1 MKDDDYLDVSL
12 LMTDSLLFWCSVQ
25 SGFPDDL
32 FSPMS
37 FCLVF
42 LFFHVVTL
50 QACFVSNSRNVW
62 LTSTDI
68 RLSPSRGLRMIP
80 EIP

>member
-1 MKDDDYLDVSL
+1 MKDDGYLDVSL

-37 FCLVF
+37 FC
-42 LFFHVVTL
+42 FFHVVTL
-50 QACFVSNSRNVW
+50 QACFVSNSRNAW

-68 RLSPSRGLRMIP
+68 SLSPSRGLRMIP
-80 EIP
+80 EIA